1 MDSGGVGD
9 LEPARHVDRRSEGLA
24 SVRNPSPFS
33 TLSFWMRL
41 LLASGFIPV
50 EAVFGISTFA
60 IHFIDLDSVSASKVA
75 SVLHSVARDP
85 ERPTVVIASR
95 WLRALA
101 GTFFSRNCVPSRIR
115 CRGSFIRYG

>member
-1 MDSGGVGD
+1 VGSGEVGD
-9 LEPARHVDRRSEGLA
+9 LEPARHVDRISEELA
-24 SVRNPSPFS
+24 SVRNPSLFP

-41 LLASGFIPV
+41 LLVSSFIHV

-60 IHFIDLDSVSASKVA
+60 IHFIGLDSVSASTAA
-75 SVLHSVARDP
+75 SVLHSVAHDP

-101 GTFFSRNCVPSRIR
+101 GTSFSRNCVPSRIR